1 MEAMHHRN
9 PHLWQN
15 MWGPK
20 DKIMLKLLR
29 NWTKPINEKE
39 KELPS
44 TLYFILQ
51 KANSST
57 RLHTCS
63 VNYLKMGLVDH
74 RNVLIEIFYNSNY
87 FQTKSK
93 LLLSYALCSKS
104 SNQNYS
110 KDDIQKSC
118 GSQYSGI
125 LI

>member
-9 PHLWQN
+9 PYLWQN

-29 NWTKPINEKE
+29 NWTKPIDENERKI
-39 KELPS
+39 PS
-44 TLYFILQ
+44 LLFILQ
-51 KANSST
+51 IANFSI